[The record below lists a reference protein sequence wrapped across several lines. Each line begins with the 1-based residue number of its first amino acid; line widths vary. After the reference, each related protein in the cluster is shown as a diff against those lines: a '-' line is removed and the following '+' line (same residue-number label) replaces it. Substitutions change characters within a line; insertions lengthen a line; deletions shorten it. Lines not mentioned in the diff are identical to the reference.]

1 MDYIYA
7 FLVGGLI
14 CVLGQ
19 VILDRTKLTP
29 AHILVGFLVAG
40 TIISAIGLYG
50 PLVEFAGAGATI
62 PLSGFGHALAQGA
75 IEASAKEGFLGALT
89 GGLKATAAGIS
100 VAIILGY
107 LMAIIFSPKTKD

>member
-1 MDYIYA
+1 MDYLNA

-14 CVLGQ
+14 CVIGQ
-19 VILDRTKLTP
+19 IILDRTKLTP
-29 AHILVGFLVAG
+29 AHILVSFLIAG
-40 TIISAIGLYG
+40 TIISAIGLYE

-75 IEASAKEGFLGALT
+75 IEESAKEGFVGALT

-107 LMAIIFSPKTKD
+107 IMAIVFNPKTKD

>member
-1 MDYIYA
+1 MDYLNA
-7 FLVGGLI
+7 FIVGGLI
-14 CVLGQ
+14 CVIGQ
-19 VILDRTKLTP
+19 IILDRTKLTP
-29 AHILVGFLVAG
+29 AHILVSFLIAG
-40 TIISAIGLYG
+40 TIISAIGLYE

-75 IEASAKEGFLGALT
+75 IEESAKEGFVGALT

-107 LMAIIFSPKTKD
+107 IMAIVFNPKTKD